1 MSMLGTKHL
10 YCPHCRQLQN
20 VSGRWLHEMQKAGAV
35 TCGFCQG
42 GDQFQISEE
51 SYNHWRYVESMYPAA
66 YMEHVRQQLHDTRT
80 MLRDTV
86 LDADGNNIFIHS
98 LSAGVVAE

>member
-1 MSMLGTKHL
+1 
-10 YCPHCRQLQN
+10 
-20 VSGRWLHEMQKAGAV
+20 
-35 TCGFCQG
+35 
-42 GDQFQISEE
+42 
-51 SYNHWRYVESMYPAA
+51 
-66 YMEHVRQQLHDTRT
+66 MEHVRQQLHDTRT